1 MTGETAAA
9 TSIAPPEPDLTQE
22 EIVQRARDLVP
33 VLRERQERCEEL
45 RRLPDETSRDF
56 IDAGFYRILQPRRFG
71 GYEFD
76 LATFARVTIELSRG
90 CPSSGWAYALVA
102 GHAHMFSALW
112 SEKCQVEVY
121 GETGDF
127 RMPGNVR
134 FGTATKVDGGYRMS
148 GAWDYVSGCDSATH
162 FVLAAEVPSD
172 SEGVEPERF
181 TCVVDADQCEIVDNW
196 HVHGL
201 RGTGSKRVTADDV
214 LVPAH
219 RTIGGLFHSDLR
231 AAPGRTVHENPFYR
245 VGGVFSLLF
254 VEITS
259 VAVGT
264 ARGAFDVYDETLS
277 TRRTTLPPLMPMS
290 DHPDYHRFYGEALQL
305 IEVAETALLG
315 TTRDWVEWAREE
327 VEGGAPFTFDRELR
341 LSLRQQLCSKLAGDA
356 VELMARTG
364 ATSAMTPGAP
374 MERYRRDMTMLLT
387 HNTTQAEQ
395 AAAGFGRFRF
405 GKPLQSSGPL
415 TAPPTATGVTGRSM

>member
-1 MTGETAAA
+1 MTSQADAVRT
-9 TSIAPPEPDLTQE
+9 IDPPEPDLTPE
-22 EIVQRARDLVP
+22 EIVRRAEALVP
-33 VLRERQERCEEL
+33 VLRERQASCEEL
-45 RRLPDETSRDF
+45 RRLPDESSRDF
-56 IDAGFYRILQPRRFG
+56 VDAGFYRILQPRRFG

-76 LATFARVTIELSRG
+76 LPTFAKVTMALARG
-90 CPSSGWAYALVA
+90 CPSSGWTYALVA

-112 SEKCQVEVY
+112 PEEAQVEVY

-134 FGTATKVDGGYRMS
+134 FGSATKVDGGYRMT

-162 FVLAAEVPSD
+162 FVLAAEVPPEK
-172 SEGVEPERF
+172 EGDEPERF

-196 HVHGL
+196 YVHGL
-201 RGTGSKRVTADDV
+201 RGTGSKRVTAEDV
-214 LVPAH
+214 FVPAH
-219 RTIGGLFHSDLR
+219 RTIGGMFHSDLR

-245 VGGVFSLLF
+245 VGGIFSLLF
-254 VEITS
+254 VETTS

-264 ARGAFDVYDETLS
+264 ARGAFDVYDETVS
-277 TRRTTLPPLMPMS
+277 TRKTTLPPLVPMS
-290 DHPDYHRFYGEALQL
+290 EHPDYHRFYGEALQL

-315 TTRDWVEWAREE
+315 TARDWMDWAREE
-327 VEGGAPFTFDRELR
+327 VEGGQPFSFDRELR
-341 LSLRQQLCSKLAGDA
+341 LALRQQYCSKIAGEA
-356 VELMARTG
+356 VELMVRTG
-364 ATSAMTPGAP
+364 ATSALTPGAP

-405 GKPLQSSGPL
+405 GKPLPSSGPL
-415 TAPPTATGVTGRSM
+415 TAPPTATGAGGRA